1 MPHHWKG
8 DPGTF
13 FGSFFGQHKHN
24 LPGQGSCSP
33 LLPSVLTPGFKS
45 PRDVPSKANKLLS
58 SKKEKHR
65 PGLEGKQKAQQRE
78 WALATFKIFRILK
91 FPANLRLGY

>member
-65 PGLEGKQKAQQRE
+65 PGLEGKQKAQYPWLSRGSGL
-78 WALATFKIFRILK
+78 WLL
-91 FPANLRLGY
+91 LRYLGSSNFQQI